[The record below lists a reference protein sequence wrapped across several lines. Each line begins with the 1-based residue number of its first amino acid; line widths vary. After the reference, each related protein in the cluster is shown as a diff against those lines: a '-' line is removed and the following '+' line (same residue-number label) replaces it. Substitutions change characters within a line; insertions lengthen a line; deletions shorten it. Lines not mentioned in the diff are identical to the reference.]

1 MPPPPLSPPPNAT
14 YSFVQQVATFVSEHC
29 CESISLASLSQRF
42 GVSQSYLSR
51 SFKKLTGVGLNEYIN
66 ISRITAAEK
75 LLQSGN
81 LSITE
86 VAFSCGFNDSNYFA
100 AVFKRVRGVTPKKY
114 ALQSKN
120 KI

>member
-1 MPPPPLSPPPNAT
+1 M
-14 YSFVQQVATFVSEHC
+14 
-29 CESISLASLSQRF
+29 LASLSQRF
-42 GVSQSYLSR
+42 GVSPSYLSR